1 MEIGEIIKNYR
12 AKAGLTQQEL
22 AKQLGYKIPQFIS
35 LIENGHSKVPLNI
48 IAELVSILKI
58 PKDLVLD
65 TLVSAYEKEARRH
78 LNKKVKKKSL
88 AFEIGGFC

>member
-12 AKAGLTQQEL
+12 IKADLTQQEL

-58 PKDLVLD
+58 PQNVVLES
-65 TLVSAYEKEARRH
+65 LVSAYEREAQRQ
-78 LNKKVKKKSL
+78 LNKKVKKR
-88 AFEIGGFC
+88 A